1 MVFKEHRCLDLEG
14 VLTENGH
21 LTLGVAGRTTG
32 RETGIGKQL
41 MDGQNNVKSGHTKDW
56 QGHFTAQKNLNS
68 HFHQT

>member
-56 QGHFTAQKNLNS
+56 QDHFTAQKNLNS